1 MPNSPV
7 KLKGT
12 AWVCPD
18 FTDSYKILPSKYW
31 MGGESVW
38 QLNAE
43 ELAPHVMEGFD
54 PNFAAQ
60 AKEGKYQFI
69 VAGKMF
75 GGGGK
80 SIEHPI
86 YAIKGAGIKAVLA
99 ESISRYFY
107 RNLINNGVSVLI
119 CKGIT
124 EAVHT
129 GDELEV
135 DLSAGKISVVNG
147 TTLVARPLP
156 EIALKII
163 AKGGYINYMR
173 EKLETKT

>member
-1 MPNSPV
+1 MSNAQLVLS
-7 KLKGT
+7 GN

-18 FTDSYKILPSKYW
+18 YADSYKILPAKYW

-43 ELAPHVMEGFD
+43 ELAPHAMEGVD
-54 PNFAAQ
+54 PNFAAE
-60 AKEGKYQFI
+60 AKQGKYHFI

-86 YAIKGAGIKAVLA
+86 YAIKGTGIKAVLA

-107 RNLINNGVSVLI
+107 RNLIDNGVPVLI
-119 CKGIT
+119 CEGIT
-124 EAVHT
+124 KAVHT

-135 DLSAGKISVVNG
+135 DLSAGKINVANR
-147 TTLVARPLP
+147 TTLEAKPLP
-156 EIALKII
+156 KIALDII

-173 EKLETKT
+173 ERLSKA

>member
-1 MPNSPV
+1 MSSSQA
-7 KLKGT
+7 KLRGY

-18 FTDSYKILPSKYW
+18 YTDSYKILPAKYW

-43 ELAPHVMEGFD
+43 ELGPHAMEGLD
-54 PNFAAQ
+54 PSFAAQ

-86 YAIKGAGIKAVLA
+86 YAIKGIGIKAVLA

-107 RNLINNGVSVLI
+107 RNLINNGVPVLI
-119 CKGIT
+119 CRGIT

-135 DLSAGKISVVNG
+135 DLSAGKISIVKG
-147 TTLVARPLP
+147 ATLAAKPLP

-163 AKGGYINYMR
+163 AKGGYINYVK
-173 EKLETKT
+173 EKLATRT